1 MHSDLATYMW
11 DLFGHPLGLHR
22 EDFQDFRDMIWAWF
36 NVAQVG
42 SQIGGLAILIPL
54 VIIWETWLERN
65 RRYHNE
71 RPTNMSSIRFKVL
84 NWIRDINPK
93 MKVVKSSPASLR
105 NALSSWGVP
114 LVQARTRPIKILRW
128 SRPPPGYFILNSDGA
143 CADHIAVGGG
153 VVRDNRGTVVA
164 SFHSFY
170 GSGTNNLAESRA
182 LLDGLSLCRDIGID
196 RIAVR
201 VDSKLV
207 ASWFHCIG
215 DIPWSLARWWSKI
228 REVTQVL
235 DVVVAHVYRELNTPA
250 DFMATMGIQTSSDQI
265 FQTDFPSRLLGL
277 ARLDRLGIP
286 YVRYR

>member
-1 MHSDLATYMW
+1 M
-11 DLFGHPLGLHR
+11 
-22 EDFQDFRDMIWAWF
+22 
-36 NVAQVG
+36 
-42 SQIGGLAILIPL
+42 
-54 VIIWETWLERN
+54 
-65 RRYHNE
+65 
-71 RPTNMSSIRFKVL
+71 
-84 NWIRDINPK
+84 
-93 MKVVKSSPASLR
+93 
-105 NALSSWGVP
+105 
-114 LVQARTRPIKILRW
+114 
-128 SRPPPGYFILNSDGA
+128 
-143 CADHIAVGGG
+143 
-153 VVRDNRGTVVA
+153 
-164 SFHSFY
+164 
-170 GSGTNNLAESRA
+170 
-182 LLDGLSLCRDIGID
+182 DGLSLCRDIGIH

-201 VDSKLV
+201 MDSKLV